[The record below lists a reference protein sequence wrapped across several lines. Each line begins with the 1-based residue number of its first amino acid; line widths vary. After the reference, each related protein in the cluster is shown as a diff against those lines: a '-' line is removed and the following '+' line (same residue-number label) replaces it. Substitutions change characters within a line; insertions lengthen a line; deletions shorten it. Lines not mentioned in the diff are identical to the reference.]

1 MGRHAVFLT
10 VLFAFL
16 VTIASVSYIFL
27 EFYKLNREQYINNTF
42 LKYTVITRIYRDHM
56 QKRTSATML
65 EANLALY
72 NLYTIEDTNKAKRI
86 SENAKVLK
94 TEIFQAMKDLN
105 NFEIRPSFKPQNVI
119 EVHISMI
126 EEGGSIYFL
135 LQGPNN
141 GVLLLD
147 EKIEPY
153 RAWNMLYAYL
163 VIMFSISISYVLI
176 FMRLRPLRK
185 LRKKIRDFGA
195 GEMQTSFK
203 MKGDDEIAVI
213 ANELENTRQKIRALI
228 ESRTLFM
235 RNIMHELKTPIAKG
249 RISAEMLE
257 SGKQKERFKRIFLRM
272 ETLISEFALVEEIS
286 SGFTHAQRQEYRLI
300 DLIDGAID
308 MAMVEHERVSCDVDA
323 SVRLQADFNLFATA
337 IKNMIDNAMKYS
349 SNQEIIITSYED
361 EIWFESMGEHLKH
374 PLSYYVQPFT
384 KDENAS
390 DSFGL
395 GLYLV
400 DAILH
405 AHDMLLAYEYLDGVN
420 RFIFEPIVKE
430 ERKMAVTTK
439 K

>member
-1 MGRHAVFLT
+1 MGRHAVLLT
-10 VLFAFL
+10 VLFAFF
-16 VTIASVSYIFL
+16 VTIFSVSYIFF

-42 LKYTVITRIYRDHM
+42 LKYTVITRIYREHM
-56 QKRTSATML
+56 QKHTSDTML

-72 NLYTIEDTNKAKRI
+72 NLYTVDGEHEAEKVISGSKTLKSENFQALKDINSFQMRPTFNAQSVVEVRI
-86 SENAKVLK
+86 SMLEAKG
-94 TEIFQAMKDLN
+94 Q
-105 NFEIRPSFKPQNVI
+105 
-119 EVHISMI
+119 
-126 EEGGSIYFL
+126 IYFL

-147 EKIEPY
+147 EKIKPY
-153 RAWNMLYAYL
+153 KAWNLLYAYL
-163 VIMFSISISYVLI
+163 FIISSITISYILI
-176 FMRLRPLRK
+176 FVRLRPLRK

-203 MKGDDEIAVI
+203 MKGEDEIAVI
-213 ANELENTRQKIRALI
+213 ANELENTRQKIRTLI

-257 SGKQKERFKRIFLRM
+257 SEKQKERFNRIFLRM
-272 ETLISEFALVEEIS
+272 ESLINEFALVEEVS
-286 SGFTHAQRQEYRLI
+286 TGFSHAQCEEYRLI

-308 MAMVEHERVSCDVDA
+308 LAMVDEERVKQDVDP
-323 SVRLQADFNLFATA
+323 SLKVLADFNLFSTA

-349 SNQEIIITSYED
+349 SDKHITISTKEG
-361 EIWFESMGEHLKH
+361 EIWFESKGERLKY

-384 KDENAS
+384 KDENS
-390 DSFGL
+390 RDSFGL

-405 AHDMLLAYEYLDGVN
+405 VHDMALAYEYVDGVN
-420 RFIFEPIVKE
+420 CFIFEPIQKRE
-430 ERKMAVTTK
+430 Q
-439 K
+439 

>member
-10 VLFAFL
+10 VLFAL
-16 VTIASVSYIFL
+16 VVTLFSVSYIFL

-42 LKYTVITRIYRDHM
+42 LKYNVISRIYREHI
-56 QKRTSATML
+56 QKRTSTTML

-72 NLYTIEDTNKAKRI
+72 NLYTVADAEKIAGD
-86 SENAKVLK
+86 AKVLK
-94 TEIFQAMKDLN
+94 SENFQAMDDSSPFQTLTGFVKPR
-105 NFEIRPSFKPQNVI
+105 FVEIR
-119 EVHISMI
+119 ISMLQHK
-126 EEGGSIYFL
+126 GYIYFL
-135 LQGPNN
+135 LQGPSS

-147 EKIEPY
+147 EKIKPY

-163 VIMFSISISYVLI
+163 VIISSITISYILI

-203 MKGDDEIAVI
+203 MRGEDEISVI
-213 ANELENTRQKIRALI
+213 SNELENTRQKIRNLI

-257 SGKQKERFKRIFLRM
+257 SGKQKERFNRIFLRM
-272 ETLISEFALVEEIS
+272 ESLINEFAMVEEIS
-286 SGFTHAQRQEYRLI
+286 TGFSHAQSIEYRLI

-308 MAMVEHERVSCDVDA
+308 LAMVEEESVSQDVDA
-323 SVRLQADFNLFATA
+323 TLRVMADFNLFSTA
-337 IKNMIDNAMKYS
+337 IKNMVDNAMKYS
-349 SNQEIIITSYED
+349 PDRHVNISTHEG
-361 EIWFESMGEHLKH
+361 EIWFESRGERLKY

-384 KDENAS
+384 KDENS
-390 DSFGL
+390 RDSFGL

-400 DAILH
+400 DAILN
-405 AHDMLLAYEYLDGVN
+405 AHGMVLAYEYIEGVN
-420 RFIFEPIVKE
+420 RFIFEPI
-430 ERKMAVTTK
+430 K